1 MSRHTALKTATRPL
15 LAATLLV
22 SLAGCGFQLRG
33 ASPIPSS
40 LQPLSVECSKQVSDS
55 LCRSVRDQLQLSGLT
70 LTPPADADYRLQ
82 LSDFRQDRRATAV
95 SSDGSAAQY
104 TLRLSVSLEL
114 ITADGVPLI
123 ADTRLS
129 ASDSY
134 SYDDTQVLAGEKEE
148 NSLGSLLADQL
159 AQQVSFRLA
168 PMTEARVQA
177 IRDEY
182 EASGAGKDTGT
193 P

>member
-1 MSRHTALKTATRPL
+1 MIRHTALTTASRPL
-15 LAATLLV
+15 LVALV
-22 SLAGCGFQLRG
+22 LASLAGCGFQLRG
-33 ASPIPSS
+33 ASPIPTN
-40 LQPLSVECSKQVSDS
+40 LQPLAVECSDQVSDT

-70 LTPPADADYRLQ
+70 LTAPADADYRLQ
-82 LSDFRQDRRATAV
+82 LSDFRQDRRATAI

-104 TLRLSVSLEL
+104 TLRHSVSLEL

-123 ADTRLS
+123 AATRLS

-134 SYDDTQVLAGEKEE
+134 SYDDTQVLAGQKEE
-148 NSLGSLLADQL
+148 NSLDSQLADQL

-168 PMTEARVQA
+168 PMTDARIQA
-177 IRDEY
+177 IRDQY
-182 EASGAGKDTGT
+182 ETSGAGKDAEA